1 MLLSRSGDPRQRAN
15 QNPLKGPPENRTAE
29 MVIKKNKEN
38 KKRVF
43 DTGKPLLTPAPTLCF
58 FVFPSSLGPAG
69 ADGKLNV

>member
-1 MLLSRSGDPRQRAN
+1 
-15 QNPLKGPPENRTAE
+15 

-69 ADGKLNV
+69 ADGKLNVQASYDSFEILMFRIAIRFVCRR